1 MSVRGAVRVLA
12 LAPRS
17 MERRL
22 VAHCLQAASPN
33 AERKRATFLRWLD
46 DASLPEYCI
55 DAALPFLNH
64 PAHAE
69 LTLPLLAPAL
79 DALPLL
85 ERTRKIFFVN
95 RWLASFLGGQSGDA
109 ALGVV
114 RKVLDRAQLPH
125 DLRLKVLEA
134 STPLE
139 RDLFVY
145 RRWHR

>member
-1 MSVRGAVRVLA
+1 MSAHAGVRVLA
-12 LAPRS
+12 LEPRS

-22 VAHCLQAASPN
+22 AAHCLQAASPN
-33 AERKRATFLRWLD
+33 AEQKRSTFLRWLED
-46 DASLPEYCI
+46 PSLPEYWI

-64 PAHAE
+64 PAHGE

-114 RKVLDRAQLPH
+114 RKALDRAQLPR
-125 DLRLKVLEA
+125 DLRRKVLEA
-134 STPLE
+134 STPLA
-139 RDLFVY
+139 RDLSVY
-145 RRWHR
+145 RHWHR